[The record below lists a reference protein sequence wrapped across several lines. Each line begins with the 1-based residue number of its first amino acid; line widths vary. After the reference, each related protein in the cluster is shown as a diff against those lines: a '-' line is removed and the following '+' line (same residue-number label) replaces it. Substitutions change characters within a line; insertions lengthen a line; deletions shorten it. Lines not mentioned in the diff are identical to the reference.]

1 MRNTRLEAR
10 GPPYSV
16 FIMTPA
22 LVALFLAGLVG
33 GATALG
39 LLWRARQGRVVRSTD
54 GAVVRVTDLPGLRR
68 LPRGATLVQF
78 SSEVCAPCV
87 ATRGLL
93 SDVAGSFPD
102 VTHIDLDVAEHAD
115 LARRHRVLQ
124 TPTTL
129 ILDRRGIVRARIGG
143 APRRDVVH
151 DEITRLIAA

>member
-1 MRNTRLEAR
+1 
-10 GPPYSV
+10 
-16 FIMTPA
+16 MTPA

-54 GAVVRVTDLPGLRR
+54 GAIVLVTDLPGLRR

-93 SDVAGSFPD
+93 ADVADSFRD
-102 VTHIDLDVAEHAD
+102 VRHVDLDVAEHAD
-115 LARRHRVLQ
+115 LARRHHVMQ

-129 ILDRRGIVRARIGG
+129 ILDRRGVVRARIGG
-143 APRRDVVH
+143 APRPDAVRHEVA
-151 DEITRLIAA
+151 RLVAA